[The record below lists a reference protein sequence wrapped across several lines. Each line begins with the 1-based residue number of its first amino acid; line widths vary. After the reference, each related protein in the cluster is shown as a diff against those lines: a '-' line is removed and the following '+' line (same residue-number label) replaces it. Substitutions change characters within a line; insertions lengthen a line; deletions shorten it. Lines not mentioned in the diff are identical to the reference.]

1 MTIYIDFQ
9 ITSETEDINLDFIF
23 QRKGSYHKIGD
34 ISKTGIVLNYSQY
47 NICFPE
53 IETHSIDDYAND
65 FFNYLDLEK
74 KALLIDYIEKKECS
88 VLVYFVVKNFEN
100 EYFNFDLSKENIKR
114 FSEISASISVD
125 GL

>member
-53 IETHSIDDYAND
+53 IETHSIDDSAND

-100 EYFNFDLSKENIKR
+100 EYFYFDLSKENIKR